1 MLRMPSSQPPT
12 ELSTMVSAG
21 RIACC
26 TADARNGRF
35 QPGLSSEFVSY
46 PWPCGKTCHTLE
58 ENRYSMISASKKY
71 GIAVSRVVAGM
82 IASSREPR
90 FQPASA
96 PRPMPSTKLITV
108 AVPTRISV
116 Q

>member
-1 MLRMPSSQPPT
+1 
-12 ELSTMVSAG
+12 
-21 RIACC
+21 
-26 TADARNGRF
+26 
-35 QPGLSSEFVSY
+35 
-46 PWPCGKTCHTLE
+46 
-58 ENRYSMISASKKY
+58 MISASQKY
-71 GIAVSRVVAGM
+71 GIAVRRVVAGM

-108 AVPTRISV
+108 AVPTRIRV